1 MKIVSVSQTQTF
13 TFIPRIDYPLTNLD
27 LNYKI
32 VDEQTGKS
40 ETVER
45 ETGISV
51 DKNYMSA
58 SVTFTGNVAPF
69 REGHFYTLEITK
81 SDGTLAYRD
90 KLFCTDQTPV
100 TQSRYDVN
108 ENVYET
114 NDTFDNDYIVL

>member
-51 DKNYMSA
+51 DKNYMGT
-58 SVTFTGNVAPF
+58 SVTFTGNIAPF

-81 SDGTLAYRD
+81 TDGTLAYRD

-108 ENVYET
+108 KNVYET
-114 NDTFDNDYIVL
+114 NDTVDNDYIVL

>member
-13 TFIPRIDYPLTNLD
+13 TFIPRVFANETLT
-27 LNYKI
+27 Y
-32 VDEQTGKS
+32 VVTDEQTNKS
-40 ETVER
+40 ETI
-45 ETGISV
+45 TASTSKSG
-51 DKNYMSA
+51 NYITATM
-58 SVTFTGNVAPF
+58 TFGSSNAPF
-69 REGHFYTLEITK
+69 REAHFYTLEVTK
-81 SDGTLAYRD
+81 SDGTLVYRD